1 MGNQQVGKCHKQTL
15 DDDIDE
21 FERAFPE
28 TGKPWSIVFETPLD
42 EWEKMAG
49 ETDTLWFES
58 V

>member
-49 ETDTLWFES
+49 IK
-58 V
+58 